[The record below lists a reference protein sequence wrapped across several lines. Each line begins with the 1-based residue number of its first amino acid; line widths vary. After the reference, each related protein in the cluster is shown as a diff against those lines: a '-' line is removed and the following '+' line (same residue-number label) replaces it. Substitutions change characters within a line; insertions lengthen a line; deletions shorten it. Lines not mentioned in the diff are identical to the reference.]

1 MHNKARGML
10 FALILVMLIPAV
22 VSGLATYNGG
32 QVVIGLP
39 VPDDVFA
46 SGGTVDVNAP
56 VEGLIAA
63 GGTININAPIQ
74 GNVIA
79 VGGTI
84 NVNAPVEGDVNAAG
98 GTININGDIGGKL
111 VAAGGTI
118 NVNNGIATNAVLAGG
133 SVTTGQDAAIGRDAM
148 IFGGQV
154 SNAGNIEGNL
164 TVRARTFEN
173 TGTAGHV
180 AVELSEPRAGFS
192 RIFSIF
198 GILFTIGMLIL
209 GLILLHVA
217 PGHFMAVEEEVR
229 KSVLVKT
236 VGGFFAIIVALVVLV
251 LISVTLILLPVAL
264 LLWMAFFAGLLLSTL
279 FVSLA
284 LGRFLVLKAK
294 WEAPSWQMFLLG
306 FVILNIASRIPVAG
320 IIVLGISVSLGFAAF
335 LSTLYRKRHRILGNS
350 SSE

>member
-1 MHNKARGML
+1 MQNMKRGI
-10 FALILVMLIPAV
+10 FFVLILVLLIPGM

-32 QVVIGLP
+32 QVVIGQP
-39 VPDDVFA
+39 VPDDVLA

-56 VEGLIAA
+56 VEGLITA
-63 GGTININAPIQ
+63 GGTINVDAPVN

-79 VGGTI
+79 LGGTI
-84 NVNAPVEGDVNAAG
+84 TINAPVEGDVIAAG

-118 NVNNGIATNAVLAGG
+118 NVNNGIGTNAVMAGNTVSIAQG
-133 SVTTGQDAAIGRDAM
+133 ATIGRDAM
-148 IFGGQV
+148 ISGGQV
-154 SNAGNIEGNL
+154 SSSGTIEGNL

-173 TGTAGHV
+173 TGTAGHLN
-180 AVELSEPRAGFS
+180 VELSKPREEFS

-198 GILFTIGMLIL
+198 GIIFTIGMFIL
-209 GLILLHVA
+209 GLLLLHFA
-217 PGHFMAVEEEVR
+217 PGHFLAVEEEVR
-229 KSVLVKT
+229 KSAIVKT
-236 VGGFFAIIVALVVLV
+236 VGGFFAIIISLVVLI
-251 LISVTLILLPVAL
+251 LISVTIVLLPIAL

-294 WEAPSWQMFLLG
+294 WEAPPWQMFLLG

-335 LSTLYRKRHRILGNS
+335 FSTLYRHRHKILQKNT
-350 SSE
+350 SE